1 MKAGLW
7 SFFLK
12 QGGYH
17 GFDGNEPGLLFLHFF
32 CKSWSTFNIFFL
44 NMAGFTDFIE
54 TEQRRNVW
62 ACFVVPL
69 IQIAN
74 CKLLLLKIDCNFNF
88 AQKVS
93 KDCFYLFASLD
104 NTTKRASNG

>member
-1 MKAGLW
+1 M
-7 SFFLK
+7 
-12 QGGYH
+12 
-17 GFDGNEPGLLFLHFF
+17 HFF

-44 NMAGFTDFIE
+44 NMAGFTDFME

-74 CKLLLLKIDCNFNF
+74 RKLLLLKIDCNFNF

-93 KDCFYLFASLD
+93 KHCFYLFASLD